1 MLTAFYSTK
10 KEWSLNLL
18 FPSGNTSEDYL
29 RILRNVPTKGAAAYM
44 RGEWSPAEGRQ
55 SWLRS
60 ALFMSFKLGLVANS
74 FLIKWAPYRK
84 EKNP

>member
-10 KEWSLNLL
+10 KKKKIQEWSLNLL

-44 RGEWSPAEGRQ
+44 RGEWEPSGGRAEQ
-55 SWLRS
+55 TVHVIQT
-60 ALFMSFKLGLVANS
+60 GLS
-74 FLIKWAPYRK
+74 GK
-84 EKNP
+84 